1 MSSWDEFDEM
11 LESESIE
18 EEVLPYGIK
27 PREVYY
33 MCLYCGHI
41 MKKSELDQQD
51 NILCTRC
58 GGRILV
64 KIRSPVIAPR
74 RVYAI

>member
-1 MSSWDEFDEM
+1 MASWDEFDEM
-11 LESESIE
+11 LEKEYEE

-33 MCLYCGHI
+33 MCLYCGNI

-51 NILCTRC
+51 NILCTKC
-58 GGRILV
+58 GGRILI
-64 KIRSPVIAPR
+64 KIRSPIIPPR